1 MNFVQLE
8 YLREL
13 HIRGSFS
20 KAAQI
25 LGVTQPALTLQIQKL
40 EEELDFKLLDRS
52 KRPFKFTVEGETFY
66 LKAVE
71 ILKMVDQLKQISIE
85 ISEEVKGQIIVGIIP
100 TLAPYLVPLFIN
112 ELNRCY
118 PQLQVEVVELKTEE
132 IISRLKLGN
141 IDCGILSTPI
151 TTGNIAI
158 TPLFYE
164 RFYTYISENHELY
177 KQDSVDIHE
186 INDSDIW
193 YLEEGNC
200 FQNQVNSI
208 CKINIQKKTSQ
219 NLVYKSSSIESLRR
233 IVENKNGITF
243 IPELATLNIP
253 SELEEMVKEIS
264 GEQPVREISLVTPRN
279 YSKERQVEALKNV
292 ILKSIPKRM
301 QERPD
306 SWIVDTELD
315 IN

>member
-118 PQLQVEVVELKTEE
+118 PKLQVEVVELKTEE